1 MSNRTRSQQIIVRC
15 TPEEKRLI
23 DEKVKLS
30 KLSRTDFIIQSI
42 TEKEITVIEDL
53 QPLLFELRREGV
65 NLNQCLRVANY
76 DEKKFPELG
85 EAIKNC
91 NELYLKLF
99 DIYEKIGRKK

>member
-1 MSNRTRSQQIIVRC
+1 MSNRKRSQQIIVRC
-15 TPEEKRLI
+15 TPEEKQLI
-23 DEKVKLS
+23 DEKTTLS

-42 TEKEITVIEDL
+42 TGKEITVIEDL
-53 QPLLFELRREGV
+53 KPILFELHREGV

-76 DEKKFPELG
+76 DEKILPELN

-99 DIYEKIGRKK
+99 EIHKKISLEK